1 MGAKK
6 NETLMS
12 YFVEDTTK
20 NLSCIKSL
28 VAFRENAKRQ
38 WGNIAETL
46 FDTKGLSAAF
56 RKIINESRKLNGY
69 LSELRRLRSRNAIS
83 SCIEDITYA
92 LDNIKIFISEL
103 SDIVTKSDIFNRPI
117 FADAKILNENGKRLG
132 LKILI
137 QRSNSSIK
145 EIERTVTKLTL
156 LNERNVLNVTI
167 C

>member
-38 WGNIAETL
+38 WGTIADTL

-56 RKIINESRKLNGY
+56 RKIINENKKLNGY
-69 LSELRRLRSRNAIS
+69 LSELRKLRNKNAIS

-92 LDNIKIFISEL
+92 LDNIKIFIAEL
-103 SDIVTKSDIFNRPI
+103 SDIVTKSDIFSRPI

-132 LKILI
+132 LKTLI
-137 QRSNSSIK
+137 QRSNSSIQQ
-145 EIERTVTKLTL
+145 IERAVTKLTL

>member
-1 MGAKK
+1 MAK

-38 WGNIAETL
+38 WGIIADTL

-56 RKIINESRKLNGY
+56 RKILNENKKLNGY
-69 LSELRRLRSRNAIS
+69 LSELKRLRSRNAIS
-83 SCIEDITYA
+83 SCIEDITYT
-92 LDNIKIFISEL
+92 LDNIKIFIAEL

-137 QRSNSSIK
+137 QRSNSSIQQ
-145 EIERTVTKLTL
+145 IERAVTKLTL
-156 LNERNVLNVTI
+156 LNERNILNVTI

>member
-1 MGAKK
+1 MAK

-38 WGNIAETL
+38 WGTIADTL
-46 FDTKGLSAAF
+46 FDTKGLSVAF

-92 LDNIKIFISEL
+92 LDNIKIFIAEL

-145 EIERTVTKLTL
+145 DIERAVTKLTL